1 MVLFE
6 VRFSKPRQ
14 SSYSDSQASGEAI
27 LPPLPPQPNTE
38 VHIKNPGTEGNY
50 GYLKKNK
57 NKNILMHLFLP

>member
-50 GYLKKNK
+50 GY
-57 NKNILMHLFLP
+57 